1 MIDALE
7 TRWLPRLYQAC
18 EAHFCGVKLPSHD
31 QRHHLR
37 VWLLAK
43 ELLAALAAHE
53 EVSEELIEGVL
64 VAAMLHD
71 VGMSVTRAAQHGRES
86 RLICERWLTEQ
97 RVSLVNSRELL
108 AAIEHHDDKNYNAQQ
123 TRGERTRILPIL
135 AACDDLDAF
144 GAIGVFRYAEIYLL
158 RGIPADELAAHV
170 LPNLASRYRHFQRMY
185 GDLEALAERH
195 AQRYDI
201 TRRFYEDF
209 ARSGYARKALT
220 GAAGVLNLFRT
231 RVIEG
236 SDSPET
242 AFDAILPDADAYVVE
257 FFHQFH
263 VELATLSTSRQTP

>member
-18 EAHFCGVKLPSHD
+18 QAHFRGVKLPSHD
-31 QRHHLR
+31 HRHHLR

-43 ELLAALAAHE
+43 ELLTALAAHE
-53 EVSEELIEGVL
+53 EISSELIKGVL
-64 VAAMLHD
+64 IAAMFHD
-71 VGMSVTRAAQHGRES
+71 VGMSVTRAAQHGLES
-86 RLICERWLTEQ
+86 RLICERWLEEQ
-97 RVSLVNSRELL
+97 RVSVVKSCELL
-108 AAIEHHDDKNYNAQQ
+108 AAIEHHDNKNYNTQQ
-123 TRGERTRILPIL
+123 TRSERMRILPIL

-195 AQRYDI
+195 AQRYDL

-209 ARSGYARKALT
+209 SRSGYARKALT
-220 GAAGVLNLFRT
+220 GAAGVFNLFRA

-236 SDSPET
+236 SDSPEALLDT
-242 AFDAILPDADAYVVE
+242 LPPESDAYVIE
-257 FFHQFH
+257 FFRQFH
-263 VELATLSTSRQTP
+263 VEATTSCQTP

>member
-1 MIDALE
+1 MINALE

-18 EAHFCGVKLPSHD
+18 QAHFRGVKLPSHD
-31 QRHHLR
+31 HRHHLR

-43 ELLAALAAHE
+43 ELLTALAAHE
-53 EVSEELIEGVL
+53 EIPGELIEGVL
-64 VAAMLHD
+64 VAAMFHD

-86 RLICERWLTEQ
+86 RLICERWLAEQ
-97 RVSLVNSRELL
+97 RVSLVNSCELL

-123 TRGERTRILPIL
+123 TRSERTRILPIL

-158 RGIPADELAAHV
+158 RGIPADELAAYV
-170 LPNLASRYRHFQRMY
+170 LPNLANRYQHFQRMY
-185 GDLEALAERH
+185 GDVDALAEHH

-209 ARSGYARKALT
+209 ARSGYARNALT
-220 GAAGVLNLFRT
+220 GAAGVLNLFRA

-236 SDSPET
+236 NDAPET
-242 AFDAILPDADAYVVE
+242 AFEAVQPDADAYVVE
-257 FFHQFH
+257 FFQQFH
-263 VELATLSTSRQTP
+263 AELTNPGTSCQIP